1 MSKELVE
8 KVAKIQSKL
17 KAPKGQFNKFG
28 GYAYRSCEDILEGV
42 KHLLAEENLIL
53 TITDEML
60 IIGARYYIKATA
72 QISDGNVHIEC
83 SAFARETED
92 RKGMDASQITGATSS
107 YARKYALNGLFLIDD
122 TNDADVGQGSK
133 QQEKIATPKATPVV
147 EPMPDVNKK
156 EISKEISEEN
166 KKMITAFK
174 KMETALGKDDFDF
187 VLKKHGIE
195 RIGQIKTKEQA
206 IKILKVMDNLILTE
220 GKS

>member
-1 MSKELVE
+1 
-8 KVAKIQSKL
+8 
-17 KAPKGQFNKFG
+17 
-28 GYAYRSCEDILEGV
+28 
-42 KHLLAEENLIL
+42 
-53 TITDEML
+53 
-60 IIGARYYIKATA
+60 
-72 QISDGNVHIEC
+72 
-83 SAFARETED
+83 
-92 RKGMDASQITGATSS
+92 
-107 YARKYALNGLFLIDD
+107 
-122 TNDADVGQGSK
+122 
-133 QQEKIATPKATPVV
+133 
-147 EPMPDVNKK
+147 MPDVNKK